1 MTWRPDGGGFGNR
14 SATRR
19 AQERHERR
27 LADPLAARDH
37 RAPWAAQSGSDAGAS
52 AGRRR
57 PPRRCSRD
65 DLLWEEVVAAGGY
78 ATRRLARGT
87 RLRLID
93 LRGDA
98 CASLMVFNAEMP
110 TERLNVADTVKVQWN
125 AYLGAGK
132 LLLSDMG
139 RVLMSIIEDD
149 AGTHDAFCGTSN
161 AATNSARY
169 GEGRNSGAFP
179 TGATACCWARR
190 STALAA
196 ATSPCINL
204 FKGTRIEADGA
215 ITPLVGPY
223 DPGRTVL
230 LRAEMDVIV
239 VIANC
244 PHVLD
249 PRPDWTVTPLRLS
262 AWRGPATP
270 PDDAIRNATP
280 EGLRAFLNV
289 EIITAASKEFASMS
303 DDPHTT
309 GLPGTIVHDEIVPS
323 RAPWLHHVAAGQ
335 TLRIV
340 DLEGNQAVDFLL
352 YATADD
358 AERYSAQDTVA
369 AQGNLFLREGT
380 VLRSNEGRP
389 MMVITG
395 TSVDY
400 HDTIGGAC
408 SCESN
413 TLRYGHHQG
422 AARLRRE
429 LP

>member
-1 MTWRPDGGGFGNR
+1 M
-14 SATRR
+14 SA
-19 AQERHERR
+19 A

-37 RAPWAAQSGSDAGAS
+37 ARAMGGTKVEAMPVLPPVAEDLPAGVPA
-52 AGRRR
+52 
-57 PPRRCSRD
+57 D

-98 CASLMVFNAEMP
+98 CASLMVFNAELP

-139 RVLMSIIEDD
+139 RVLMSIVEDD

-179 TGATACCWARR
+179 NGRDRLLLGAAKHGLGRR
-190 STALAA
+190 DVH
-196 ATSPCINL
+196 PCINL
-204 FKGTRIEADGA
+204 FKGTRIETDGA

-223 DPGRTVL
+223 KPGRTVL

-262 AWRGPATP
+262 AWRGPVTP
-270 PDDAIRNATP
+270 TDDAIRNATP

-289 EIITAASKEFASMS
+289 E
-303 DDPHTT
+303 
-309 GLPGTIVHDEIVPS
+309 
-323 RAPWLHHVAAGQ
+323 
-335 TLRIV
+335 
-340 DLEGNQAVDFLL
+340 
-352 YATADD
+352 
-358 AERYSAQDTVA
+358 
-369 AQGNLFLREGT
+369 
-380 VLRSNEGRP
+380 
-389 MMVITG
+389 
-395 TSVDY
+395 DY
-400 HDTIGGAC
+400 
-408 SCESN
+408 
-413 TLRYGHHQG
+413 Y
-422 AARLRRE
+422 RR
-429 LP
+429 